1 MLLMKSQNM
10 LVRLWL
16 REKGSTYVC
25 LVLILLL
32 SGCVSLE
39 KIPPLENTHFLFITP
54 SEEETFETLAKRY
67 LGDVKYA
74 ARIKEFN
81 GLDRVIASQE
91 VIIPLQSFRPGGLT
105 ANGYQ
110 LVPVLAYHHFS
121 RSNSNRKMIVGETR
135 LEQQLRYLQ
144 DNGYYG
150 ITIDQ
155 FFDFLEFGQV
165 PEKSVL
171 ITIDDGWESTYSI
184 AYPLLKKYN
193 YPAVLYIPTN
203 HIREQKGRFLSW
215 DQIRS
220 MLVDETIDIQP
231 HTKTH
236 RNLTERRQGESFSSY
251 INAIRSELGEAKHI
265 ISNKLAHE
273 TTSLSY
279 PYGAANSF
287 VIAFAELEG
296 YTTGFT
302 VKREGNPF
310 FQNNFDLNRAM
321 IFGGYRE
328 REFVKNID
336 IFESLKLEESEPIDE
351 SLNLAQLDF
360 RNSEKYENQGQWR
373 TAHMAWKIYRD
384 WLVSELNKKL
394 MNNINVST
402 KEYEQIKQVEKR
414 IMGLRD
420 KTKKIASEHYYA
432 AIVEKEQN
440 ARFKGL
446 LRTLLYDPKHKDALQ
461 KLKVLDQQFDMHKY
475 LVKPN
480 DSLKKIS
487 RSVYKNEYKSILIP
501 IFNTQ
506 IQSNDDLTAGMILN
520 LPKKPRKHVVSQSNQ
535 GRKKS
540 CGQVNN
546 SNKSKEK
553 LSQEYYT
560 AAMLEFNNG
569 KTSKAVSSLDTSL
582 CFNPGNLEAREM
594 KELLDTLLN

>member
-1 MLLMKSQNM
+1 MKSQNTSAEI
-10 LVRLWL
+10 WL
-16 REKGSTYVC
+16 RKKSAVFLY
-25 LVLILLL
+25 LVFLFLLF
-32 SGCVSLE
+32 GCGT
-39 KIPPLENTHFLFITP
+39 PPKPLTNNHFSFITP
-54 SEEETFETLAKRY
+54 SEDQTFESLAKEY
-67 LGDVKYA
+67 LKDVKYA

-81 GLDRVIASQE
+81 GLDKVIANKE
-91 VIIPLQSFRPGGLT
+91 IIIPLESFRPGGLT

-121 RSNSNRKMIVGETR
+121 RSNSNRKMIVGER
-135 LEQQLRYLQ
+135 RFEQQLRYLQ

-155 FFDFLEFGQV
+155 FFGFLEFGQV

-203 HIREQKGRFLSW
+203 HIREQKSRFLSW

-220 MLVDETIDIQP
+220 MLADENVDIQP

-236 RNLTERRQGESFSSY
+236 RNLIERQQRESFSSY
-251 INAIRSELGEAKHI
+251 INAIRSELSVPQKI
-265 ISNKLAHE
+265 ISNKLGHE

-279 PYGAANSF
+279 PFGATNSF
-287 VIAFAELEG
+287 VAALTEAEG

-302 VKREGNPF
+302 VQRDGNPF

-328 REFVKNID
+328 SEFVKNIET
-336 IFESLKLEESEPIDE
+336 FEPLKLEESEPIDE
-351 SLNLAQLDF
+351 SLNFARLDF
-360 RNSEKYENQGQWR
+360 HNPEKYESQGQLR

-384 WLVSELNKKL
+384 WLASEFNKKL
-394 MNNINVST
+394 KNNANVK
-402 KEYEQIKQVEKR
+402 KETEQIELAEKR
-414 IMGLRD
+414 ITELGE

-432 AIVEKEQN
+432 AMALQEQD

-446 LRTLLYDPKHKDALQ
+446 LRALLYDPKHSDALQ
-461 KLKVLDQQFDMHKY
+461 NLKVLNRQYRMLEY

-480 DSLKKIS
+480 DSLKKIAN
-487 RSVYKNEYKSILIP
+487 SVYGDKNKAILIP

-506 IQSNDDLTAGMILN
+506 IQNDHDLTPGKILK
-520 LPKKPRKHVVSQSNQ
+520 LPKKPKNQIVRQSKPAGNNL
-535 GRKKS
+535 
-540 CGQVNN
+540 CGQPR
-546 SNKSKEK
+546 SPDKSREE
-553 LSQEYYT
+553 LSQKHYT
-560 AAMLEFNNG
+560 TAMHQFNNG
-569 KTSKAVSSLDTSL
+569 ETSKAISSLKTSL
-582 CFNPGNLEAREM
+582 CFNPENLEAKEM
-594 KELLDTLLN
+594 KELLDALLN